1 MKKNSICI
9 LILFAI
15 FSLPNVAYA
24 GAELNKGDTAWLL
37 ISTALVLFMT
47 LPGLALFYGGLV
59 RKENVLSILIQCF
72 VIACVASV
80 VWFVY
85 GYSLAFKGD
94 GAWLGNLEG
103 LFLAHLTRE
112 SLYNQIPETVWIM
125 FQMTFAIITPALVIG
140 AFAERMKFISVIL
153 FTILW
158 LTLVYVPV
166 AHWVWGGGWLSKL
179 GTLDYAG
186 GLVVHLTCGIGA
198 LVSALMIGNRNSFPQ
213 TAPPHNRTMVFT
225 GAAMLWVGW
234 FGFNAGSAVSANQDA
249 GMAMLVT
256 HLSASVGALTWLT
269 IDWIKSGKPTIIG
282 IATGMVAGL
291 ATITPASGYV
301 GPAGSILIGLF
312 AGVVCYFATDLIKN
326 KWQLDDSLDVFPV
339 HGVGGLLGSIMV
351 AGLIS
356 TSWGGIGF
364 SNDHTMGSQLWVQL
378 QAIAVILVWTLSFTF
393 IILKLINVTVGL
405 RVKTES
411 EAQGLDVADH
421 DEQGYII

>member
-1 MKKNSICI
+1 MTRYSIGYV
-9 LILFAI
+9 LTLLVMVTPKLAFAE
-15 FSLPNVAYA
+15 SALD
-24 GAELNKGDTAWLL
+24 KGDTAWLL
-37 ISTALVLFMT
+37 VSTALVLFMT

-80 VWFVY
+80 VWFIY

-94 GAWLGNLEG
+94 GAWIGNFDA
-103 LFLAHLTRE
+103 LFLSHLTRE
-112 SLYNQIPETVWIM
+112 SLYNNIPETVWIM

-140 AFAERMKFISVIL
+140 AFAERIKFASVIL
-153 FTILW
+153 FTVLW
-158 LTLVYVPV
+158 LTLVYIPV
-166 AHWVWGGGWLSKL
+166 AHWVWGGGWLAKL

-198 LVSALMIGNRNSFPQ
+198 LVSAIMIGNRKNFPQ
-213 TAPPHNRTMVFT
+213 TPPPHNRTMVFT

-256 HLSASVGALTWLT
+256 HLSASVGALTWLA
-269 IDWIKSGKPTIIG
+269 IDWFRSGKPTIIG

-312 AGVVCYFATDLIKN
+312 AGFVCYFATDLIKN
-326 KWQLDDSLDVFPV
+326 KWRLDDSLDVFPV
-339 HGVGGLLGSIMV
+339 HGIGGVLGSILV
-351 AGLIS
+351 GWLIS
-356 TSWGGIGF
+356 PEWGGIGL
-364 SNDHTMGSQLWVQL
+364 NENQTMMSQVWVQL
-378 QAIAVILVWTLSFTF
+378 QAVGAIFLWTLVFTF
-393 IILKLINVTVGL
+393 IVLKIMSVTTGL
-405 RVKTES
+405 RI
-411 EAQGLDVADH
+411 EAEGERQGLDVATH
-421 DEQGYII
+421 NESGYLL

>member
-1 MKKNSICI
+1 MCLLST
-9 LILFAI
+9 
-15 FSLPNVAYA
+15 LPNLAF
-24 GAELNKGDTAWLL
+24 AESALDKGDTAWLL
-37 ISTALVLFMT
+37 VSTALVLFMT

-94 GAWLGNLEG
+94 GAWIGNLDA
-103 LFLAHLTRE
+103 LFLSHLTRD
-112 SLYNQIPETVWIM
+112 SLYNHIPETVWIM

-140 AFAERMKFISVIL
+140 AFAERIKFSSVIL
-153 FTILW
+153 FTVLW
-158 LTLVYVPV
+158 LTLVYIPV

-198 LVSALMIGNRNSFPQ
+198 LVSALMIGNRKAFPQ
-213 TAPPHNRTMVFT
+213 TSQPHNRTMVFT

-256 HLSASVGALTWLT
+256 HLSASVGALTWLA
-269 IDWIKSGKPTIIG
+269 IDWMRSGKPTIIG

-301 GPAGSILIGLF
+301 GPLGSILIGLA
-312 AGVVCYFATDLIKN
+312 AGCVCYFATDLIKN

-339 HGVGGLLGSIMV
+339 HGIGGVLGSILVGWLM
-351 AGLIS
+351 S
-356 TSWGGIGF
+356 SQWGGIGL
-364 SNDHTMGSQLWVQL
+364 SEGQTMSSQVWVQL
-378 QAIAVILVWTLSFTF
+378 QAVGAIFLWTLVFTF
-393 IILKLINVTVGL
+393 IVLKVMSFTTGL
-405 RVKTES
+405 RI
-411 EAQGLDVADH
+411 EAEGEEQGLDVVTH
-421 DEQGYII
+421 NESGYIL